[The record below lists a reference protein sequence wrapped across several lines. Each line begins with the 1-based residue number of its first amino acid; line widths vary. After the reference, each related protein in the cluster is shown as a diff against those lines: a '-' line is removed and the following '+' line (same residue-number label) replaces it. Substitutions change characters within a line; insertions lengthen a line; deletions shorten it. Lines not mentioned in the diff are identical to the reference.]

1 MPYYIRM
8 ANGFDSFF
16 GPLSKKYC
24 YYFYILSLI
33 GFLLATFLAFFGL
46 IVGVTKRKGI
56 TFYVAL
62 ATSIITPALFYLQ
75 NRLLYNMC
83 SHSI

>member
-1 MPYYIRM
+1 M

-24 YYFYILSLI
+24 YYFYLLSVTGFILTVFI
-33 GFLLATFLAFFGL
+33 AFFGL
-46 IVGVTKRKGI
+46 IVGITKRKDI
-56 TFYVAL
+56 TFYIGL
-62 ATSIITPALFYLQ
+62 MSGIITPALFYLQ
-75 NRLLYNMC
+75 NRLLFNMC

>member
-1 MPYYIRM
+1 MT
-8 ANGFDSFF
+8 NGFDSFF

-24 YYFYILSLI
+24 YYFYLLSLI
-33 GFLLATFLAFFGL
+33 GFLLIAFVAFFGL
-46 IVGVTKRKGI
+46 IVGITKRKGV
-56 TFYVAL
+56 TFYITLISMMVAYGM
-62 ATSIITPALFYLQ
+62 IYLQ